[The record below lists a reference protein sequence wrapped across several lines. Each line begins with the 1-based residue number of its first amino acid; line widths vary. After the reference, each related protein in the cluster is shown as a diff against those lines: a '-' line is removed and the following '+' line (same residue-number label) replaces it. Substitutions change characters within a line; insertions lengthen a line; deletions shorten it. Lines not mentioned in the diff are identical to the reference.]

1 MWKGHIMTKKKT
13 ENKRIEAF
21 RKYLIIVVGSFL
33 MALAINLIYEPLGLV
48 TGGLSGLAIV
58 VKDITQI
65 IWKGGVPVW
74 LFTTIVN
81 IPLFIVSVK
90 ILGLRTMLNVFIG
103 TVTLI
108 IALFI
113 IPIYDFGFNDM
124 LLSSVVGG
132 AISGVGL
139 GMVFS
144 VSASTGGTDLLA
156 TLIHRYKRHISV
168 PFILTFIDGAIIL
181 IGALVFGI
189 GNALYAIIAVFI
201 SAKVS
206 DGILEG
212 LKFAKMAYIISDEYD
227 KIAKEIMTTLDRG
240 VTGLS
245 STGMYS
251 NIDRKMLFCVV
262 SKKEIVKITEIAKKI
277 DPKSFVIVND
287 VREVMGEGFIEYRQ

>member
-1 MWKGHIMTKKKT
+1 MTKKKT

-81 IPLFIVSVK
+81 IPLFIVSIK

-287 VREVMGEGFIEYRQ
+287 VREVMGEGFIEYSQ